1 VVSVIASKIN
11 ALFGSLVLLG
21 AIICASGA
29 NAAEIAGVRLGQT
42 SATETRIVFDSKGLP
57 DYALGAEAT
66 GDGRLLVTF
75 KASRRGPSFPSS
87 VRPLGHVGGVSA
99 GDAPGGEVVVR
110 IDFRASAKI
119 KEIIV
124 LPPTKANPLHRLVF
138 DLVSA
143 RPTELLASLPE
154 RKFDTIVE
162 VIQSVAPPQ
171 PAPGAVVATAPPAV
185 ESPAPA
191 VRLPVIIVDAGHGG
205 GDPGAAGEAGS
216 AESAAT
222 LASALALAELLRE
235 TGRYEVVLT
244 RSKDVRLAHE
254 ERSRIARDAKADL
267 FISLHADAHADPK
280 VRGGSVYTLS
290 DEGSER
296 SAREA
301 LAQGDYH
308 VFDLDIGEADPQV
321 GGILYNLAQRK
332 TSNESDKFAALLI
345 AKLSGLTPLLNN
357 THRRGN
363 FRVLLAPDV
372 PAVLLELAFISNKH
386 DEANLK
392 SPAWRKRTMTGVASA
407 IDAYFL
413 QRAAAK
419 HASNAAAAPR

>member
-1 VVSVIASKIN
+1 MVSVIASKIN
-11 ALFGSLVLLG
+11 ALFGSLAFLG
-21 AIICASGA
+21 AVFCAVGA

-57 DYALGAEAT
+57 EYSLA
-66 GDGRLLVTF
+66 GDAAGEGRLLVTF
-75 KASRRGPSFPSS
+75 KASRRGSGFPAKL
-87 VRPLGHVGGVSA
+87 RPVGHVGGVA
-99 GDAPGGEVVVR
+99 ANDAGGEVVVSV
-110 IDFRASAKI
+110 DFRASAKI
-119 KEIIV
+119 KEILV
-124 LPPTKANPLHRLVF
+124 LPPTKSNPLHRLVV

-143 RPTELLASLPE
+143 KPADLLASLPD
-154 RKFDTIVE
+154 RKFDTMVE
-162 VIQSVAPPQ
+162 VIQSVAPAQ
-171 PAPGAVVATAPPAV
+171 PAPDVAMAPPAV
-185 ESPAPA
+185 EAPA
-191 VRLPVIIVDAGHGG
+191 LVARLPVIVVDAGHGG
-205 GDPGAAGEAGS
+205 GDPGAAGETGL

-235 TGRYEVVLT
+235 SGRYEVVLT
-244 RSKDVRLAHE
+244 RSKDLRLAHE

-267 FISLHADAHADPK
+267 FISLHADAHSDAK

-345 AKLSGLTPLLNN
+345 AKLSGVTPLLR
-357 THRRGN
+357 TLIASSSGDSQWSARSRIG
-363 FRVLLAPDV
+363 FPY
-372 PAVLLELAFISNKH
+372 FS
-386 DEANLK
+386 
-392 SPAWRKRTMTGVASA
+392 SPIWA
-407 IDAYFL
+407 
-413 QRAAAK
+413 
-419 HASNAAAAPR
+419 

>member
-1 VVSVIASKIN
+1 MVSVIASKIN

-21 AIICASGA
+21 AVLCAGGV
-29 NAAEIAGVRLGQT
+29 NAAEIASVRLGQS
-42 SATETRIVFDSKGLP
+42 SATETRIVFDSNGLP
-57 DYALGAEAT
+57 DYALSAEAA
-66 GDGRLLVTF
+66 GDGRLLVLF
-75 KASRRGPSFPSS
+75 KQSRRGSGFPSK
-87 VRPLGHVGGVSA
+87 VKPLGHVGAISAIDAPAGDFAVRVDFSA
-99 GDAPGGEVVVR
+99 G
-110 IDFRASAKI
+110 AKI
-119 KEIIV
+119 KEILV
-124 LPPTKANPLHRLVF
+124 LPPSKANPLHRLVI

-143 RPTELLASLPE
+143 KPADLLASLPE

-162 VIQSVAPPQ
+162 VIQSVAPAG
-171 PAPGAVVATAPPAV
+171 PAPSVATAPPVV
-185 ESPAPA
+185 ETPAIA
-191 VRLPVIIVDAGHGG
+191 VRLPVIVVDAGHGG
-205 GDPGAAGEAGS
+205 GDPGAAGPGGS
-216 AESAAT
+216 TESAAT

-244 RSKDVRLAHE
+244 RSKDLRLAHE
-254 ERSRIARDAKADL
+254 ERSRLARDAKADL
-267 FISLHADAHADPK
+267 FISLHADAHSDQK

-332 TSNESDKFAALLI
+332 TSDESDKFAALLI
-345 AKLSGLTPLLNN
+345 AKLSGVTPLLNN

>member
-1 VVSVIASKIN
+1 MVSVIASKIN
-11 ALFGSLVLLG
+11 ALFGGLAFFAAVICADG
-21 AIICASGA
+21 AI
-29 NAAEIAGVRLGQT
+29 AAEIAGVRLGQT
-42 SATETRIVFDSKGLP
+42 SATETRIVFDSNGLP
-57 DYALGAEAT
+57 EYSVDGVAAGE
-66 GDGRLLVTF
+66 GRLLVTF
-75 KASRRGPSFPSS
+75 KASRRGSRFPSKL
-87 VRPLGHVGGVSA
+87 RPVGHVGGISA
-99 GDAPGGEVVVR
+99 NDAGGDVVVSV
-110 IDFRASAKI
+110 DFRAGAKI
-119 KEIIV
+119 KEILV
-124 LPPTKANPLHRLVF
+124 LPPTKANPLHRLVV

-143 RPTELLASLPE
+143 KPADLLASLPD
-154 RKFDTIVE
+154 RKFDTMVE
-162 VIQSVAPPQ
+162 VIQSVAPAQ
-171 PAPGAVVATAPPAV
+171 PAPNVATAPPAV
-185 ESPAPA
+185 EAPA
-191 VRLPVIIVDAGHGG
+191 LAARLPVIVVDAGHGG
-205 GDPGAAGEAGS
+205 GDPGAAGEAGL
-216 AESAAT
+216 AESTAT

-235 TGRYEVVLT
+235 SGRYEVVLT

-267 FISLHADAHADPK
+267 FISLHADAHSDPK

-345 AKLSGLTPLLNN
+345 AKLSGVTPLLNN